1 MNYVFKVVAGSPTG
15 HYYLDLHN
23 PQHRCAGTLPLRSA
37 PFRSLIDALFLLLL
51 AGCFSFV
58 SCKR

>member
-1 MNYVFKVVAGSPTG
+1 LLLAALPAITTWIYTTRSTDAQVHFRSV
-15 HYYLDLHN
+15 
-23 PQHRCAGTLPLRSA
+23 PLRSA

-51 AGCFSFV
+51 AGCLSFV